1 MKPIYD
7 TQTMSAPI
15 AKDQT
20 FQIDAADIIVLQGK
34 SALDDTFDVSE
45 DGGVTWRSVSARE
58 SVTVTSGQPVHVRAV
73 NSNMVVGIER
83 KTLPH
88 FQGDEGERLPI
99 VTATTGP
106 GGGSR
111 LLAGNLPAD
120 MAQLSNVVVSDGALQ
135 SWTANGID
143 YVATYAGGKV
153 ATVTTSDGWVQ
164 TYTWAGDV
172 PTITVARV

>member
-1 MKPIYD
+1 MDFQAIVR
-7 TQTMSAPI
+7 
-15 AKDQT
+15 DQ
-20 FQIDAADIIVLQGK
+20 LG
-34 SALDDTFDVSE
+34 LMVSWIE
-45 DGGVTWRSVSARE
+45 GGNQ
-58 SVTVTSGQPVHVRAV
+58 VTVTRDSAGRPLLARAAGSRSKPYAAEFWYDQSGRFLGVSGEFVSVMFPRLLEEAAR
-73 NSNMVVGIER
+73 GGG
-83 KTLPH
+83 
-88 FQGDEGERLPI
+88 GD

-106 GGGSR
+106 GGGNR

-172 PTITVARV
+172 PTITVAEV